1 MLIEIFIAP
10 EGCPSCGKAQ
20 RLVGEVARD
29 YPGAEVREVHILD
42 APDRVVEYGVFS
54 TPFIVIDGAVEFVG
68 VPKEAELRRRLE
80 GGRGQGDGGRAVPG
94 SRPIS

>member
-20 RLVGEVARD
+20 RLVGEIARD
-29 YPGAEVREVHILD
+29 YPGVEVREVHILD

-68 VPKEAELRRRLE
+68 VPKAAELRRRLE
-80 GGRGQGDGGRAVPG
+80 GGGGKGEGGRAVSG
-94 SRPIS
+94 NRPIS